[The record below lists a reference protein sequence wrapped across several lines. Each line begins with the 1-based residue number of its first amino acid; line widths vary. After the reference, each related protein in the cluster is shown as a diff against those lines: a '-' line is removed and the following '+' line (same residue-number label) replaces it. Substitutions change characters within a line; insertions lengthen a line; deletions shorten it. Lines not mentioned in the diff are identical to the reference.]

1 VRVFG
6 DREYML
12 EESITTDYALV
23 RASVADRHGNCL
35 FRRAAR
41 NFNPIVAMAGRITI
55 VEAEKIV
62 EAGQID
68 PDDVHLPG
76 IFVHRVVGL
85 TPAQAADKGI
95 EKRTTRSG
103 VSDPPQWG

>member
-1 VRVFG
+1 
-6 DREYML
+6 
-12 EESITTDYALV
+12 
-23 RASVADRHGNCL
+23 
-35 FRRAAR
+35 
-41 NFNPIVAMAGRITI
+41 MAGRITI

-62 EAGQID
+62 DAGQID